1 MSLSSPNPS
10 HPNGRWFA
18 PKWYV
23 ADCAGHLATAPC
35 APWHLHKWVAGGRHM
50 IRCCV
55 TRAEARAVAGYQRH
69 FEDTVRLRVQRG
81 MP

>member
-1 MSLSSPNPS
+1 MA

-18 PKWYV
+18 PMW
-23 ADCAGHLATAPC
+23 HRAPFPC
-35 APWHLHKWVAGGRHM
+35 SPWHLHKWIDGGHHVV
-50 IRCCV
+50 RCCV

-69 FEDTVRLRVQRG
+69 FEDTVRLRVERG